1 MRGKFNVDE
10 NSESNLDEDS
20 ESSVNEDAVET
31 KIKSYIK
38 ILLCIFWYGSLIF
51 WLLAIVEEL

>member
-1 MRGKFNVDE
+1 MRGKFNVY
-10 NSESNLDEDS
+10 
-20 ESSVNEDAVET
+20 EDAVET